1 VADRLD
7 DIHVESEH
15 KFVWWLCAIVLVLAA
30 LPALIGLFSAPAGSS
45 YVGYQYNTDDH
56 MVYAAWMRQAMDG
69 HFFFDNRFTTQAQ
82 PGLTVHLY
90 FFALGLV
97 AKITGIATATTFAR
111 LGFSAFFIWLLY
123 RLVRRLDW
131 EVYEAKLAVA
141 LVVVGGGIGGFVW
154 HKFGQ
159 DGPVDI
165 WQPEGF
171 VFPSMLTNSLFMVS
185 LCLILIAF
193 QSFLNARNKPK
204 AMIPGALSLALLMN
218 IHSYDVLLVALV
230 MVGFLAAGLAKKLV
244 TKTWFL
250 RSVVIA
256 CGAIPPALWFMY
268 VLRNDAVFQSRA
280 ATETYSPNFNQVA
293 LGYALLIVLGLCGA
307 VARAGK
313 KNPIRLVGVGL
324 AGALFI
330 TLLALAPGHKEGY
343 FLTPLGFGIV
353 FVVALT
359 SVVLAADESPTWNL
373 LFSWAVIGTIAIYF
387 PGLFQRK
394 LTMGLSIPWAVLTA
408 YGVCF
413 LLRGRDRSARNLVMA
428 LAIVLLGVTSI
439 QWLFREITF
448 IRGNVANTGRHPVY
462 LTKNVQAII
471 DYLNKEPGKKVVLA
485 IPGAA
490 SPAADAETGKAIPD
504 ELLSPVLPDIA
515 PFCSGLA
522 GAYTYAG
529 HWSETPDYNAKCSDM
544 YRYFLRD
551 PFQGIRRV
559 MTDDERLIF
568 AKTNGANFAILPVQ
582 DSYPEWPLIS
592 AASIG
597 EVVVEGPQF
606 ELVKLRG

>member
-1 VADRLD
+1 MADQLD

-97 AKITGIATATTFAR
+97 AKITGIATATTLAR

-141 LVVVGGGIGGFVW
+141 LAVVGGGIGGFVW

-159 DGPVDI
+159 EGPVDI

-193 QSFLNARNKPK
+193 QSFLNARKKPK

-230 MVGFLAAGLAKKLV
+230 MVGFLAACLAKKLV
-244 TKTWFL
+244 TKAWFL
-250 RSVVIA
+250 RSLVIA
-256 CGAIPPALWFMY
+256 CGAIPPALWFVY
-268 VLRNDAVFQSRA
+268 VLRNDTVFQSRA

-293 LGYALLIVLGLCGA
+293 LGYALLIVFGLCGA

-313 KNPIRLVGVGL
+313 KNPVRLAGVGL
-324 AGALFI
+324 AAVLFI
-330 TLLALAPGHKEGY
+330 TLLVLAPGHKEGY
-343 FLTPLGFGIV
+343 FLTPLGFGIA
-353 FVVALT
+353 FAVALT
-359 SVVLAADESPTWNL
+359 AVVLAADESPTWNL

-413 LLRGRDRSARNLVMA
+413 LLRARERSARNLVMA

-439 QWLFREITF
+439 QWLLREITF
-448 IRGNVANTGRHPVY
+448 IRSNVANTGRHPVY
-462 LTKNVQAII
+462 LTKNVQEII

-490 SPAADAETGKAIPD
+490 SPAADPETGQAIPD
-504 ELLSPVLPDIA
+504 ELLSPMLPDIA

-529 HWSETPDYNAKCSDM
+529 HWSETPDYGAKCGDL

-551 PFQGIRRV
+551 PFQGIHQV
-559 MTDDERLIF
+559 MTDEERLAF
-568 AKTNGANFAILPVQ
+568 AKSNGANFAILPVQ
-582 DSYPEWPLIS
+582 ESYPEWPFIS

-597 EVVVEGPQF
+597 EIVVEGPQF